1 MRIHVNESVSARKP
15 VPPIT
20 YQTHPD
26 KLARAL
32 VRIAAEVSPPRRFI
46 AGTDVLA
53 LVDRKITELS
63 EQMQSH
69 RDLSSSLDF
78 DT

>member
-1 MRIHVNESVSARKP
+1 MSKSSDDAASRWDSICSLNSVIFRS
-15 VPPIT
+15 T
-20 YQTHPD
+20 N
-26 KLARAL
+26 ARAL
-32 VRIAAEVSPPRRFI
+32 VSIAAEVSPPRRFI

-63 EQMQSH
+63 EQMESH

-78 DT
+78 DS